1 MLDAAE
7 DASPVSAV
15 EAVTR
20 ELGVAL
26 GATSVSFLIAD
37 LSGRA
42 LVRLA
47 HVALDGGP
55 AAGVRRDDDRPAR
68 APGIGR
74 QRLQPI
80 AGREPH
86 RATVEGDAVNA
97 RDVRER
103 PVLANHLGLGLRC
116 AGAPGHT

>member
-1 MLDAAE
+1 MPTVTTGDPYPPHVELTAGPDWVRRLLDAAE

-26 GATSVSFLIAD
+26 GATSVSLLIAD

-47 HVALDGGP
+47 HVAL
-55 AAGVRRDDDRPAR
+55 V
-68 APGIGR
+68 
-74 QRLQPI
+74 
-80 AGREPH
+80 
-86 RATVEGDAVNA
+86 
-97 RDVRER
+97 
-103 PVLANHLGLGLRC
+103 
-116 AGAPGHT
+116 